1 VSEINENVSIWA
13 RLYKRWE
20 KAEPDLRSVSTSPA
34 AEVRTQIS
42 AMEVELR
49 ALGARVDTAF
59 NEASG
64 ALHNTPDAQ
73 TRGEQQTLR

>member
-1 VSEINENVSIWA
+1 MSELKENVSMWA

-20 KAEPDLRSVSTSPA
+20 KMESDLGWAGTRSA
-34 AEVRTQIS
+34 AEVDSPVS

-59 NEASG
+59 NEAWG
-64 ALHNTPDAQ
+64 APPDEYANT
-73 TRGEQQTLR
+73 TRTAGRR